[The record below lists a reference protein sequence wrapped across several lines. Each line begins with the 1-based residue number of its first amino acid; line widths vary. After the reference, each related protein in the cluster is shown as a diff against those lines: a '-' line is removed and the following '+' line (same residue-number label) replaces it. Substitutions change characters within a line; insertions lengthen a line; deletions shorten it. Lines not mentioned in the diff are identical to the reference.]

1 MYNLKSGDK
10 VVLDNDDCNVYEI
23 SYYSNVGNGYICKC
37 GKAISGSLILRLATE
52 EEDKAGRR
60 L

>member
-10 VVLDNDDCNVYEI
+10 VVLDNDYYNVYEI
-23 SYYSNVGNGYICKC
+23 SHYCNIGNEYVCKC
-37 GKAISGSLILRLATE
+37 GKAISGSLILRFVTDE
-52 EEDKAGRR
+52 EIKAGRR